1 MESDVVILGGG
12 PAGAAAA
19 TMLARLGARVLV
31 LTRAARWSIGE
42 SIPPSTARL
51 FDELDLA
58 TVVERAGF
66 LRSRGNTVWW
76 GDAPARIEPF
86 PSNEA
91 GWQVE
96 RSHFDAV
103 LLDAAEAAGAK
114 VEREAA
120 VHAVELGEAGHTV
133 AWRIPRTALGTGSAD
148 RRNMARWVLD
158 CSGRAGVLARRLGR
172 EARSGRAT
180 FALHGVWDS
189 SRWDVPD
196 LTHTLIETTRGGWA
210 WSIPVTERR
219 RHFTVMVDPP
229 GGSLEGTSLAEIY
242 RTELSSAKHF
252 SQLVGRAELAGPPG
266 GLSAAPYAASQFA
279 GPGWALVGDAGSFI
293 DPLSSFGIKKALAAA
308 WLAAVMVH
316 TSLIEESMTS
326 AAIELFEQ
334 RERDAFEELTRQAEA
349 VWAGEIV
356 PPRDETALLRD
367 DPSVHAAFE
376 ALKQADTIA
385 FKSAGDVTVVQAP
398 TVRGQRVVLEP
409 HLKCAWRPHGIRYVR
424 GISLPALTSLTP
436 GATQVPDLFDRDVR
450 AEGPADLRD
459 FQGVLSLLVAKG
471 VLVPA

>member
-1 MESDVVILGGG
+1 
-12 PAGAAAA
+12 
-19 TMLARLGARVLV
+19 
-31 LTRAARWSIGE
+31 
-42 SIPPSTARL
+42 
-51 FDELDLA
+51 
-58 TVVERAGF
+58 
-66 LRSRGNTVWW
+66 
-76 GDAPARIEPF
+76 
-86 PSNEA
+86 
-91 GWQVE
+91 
-96 RSHFDAV
+96 
-103 LLDAAEAAGAK
+103 
-114 VEREAA
+114 
-120 VHAVELGEAGHTV
+120 
-133 AWRIPRTALGTGSAD
+133 
-148 RRNMARWVLD
+148 MARWVLD

-316 TSLIEESMTS
+316 TSLTEESMTA
-326 AAIELFEQ
+326 AAIELFER
-334 RERDAFEELTRQAEA
+334 RERDAFDELGRQAESM
-349 VWAGEIV
+349 WTGESA
-356 PPRDETALLRD
+356 PSRDETALLRD
-367 DPSVHAAFE
+367 DPSVHSAFD
-376 ALKQADTIA
+376 ALKRAETFAFRPAD
-385 FKSAGDVTVVQAP
+385 DVSVIPAP
-398 TVRGQRVVLEP
+398 TVRGHRVVLEP
-409 HLKCAWRPHGIRYVR
+409 HLTCTWRPEGIRFVR
-424 GISLPALTSLTP
+424 GISLPALTALTA
-436 GATQVPDLFDRDVR
+436 GARQVPDLFERYVR

-459 FQGVLSLLVAKG
+459 FLGVLSLLVAKG